1 MLGLFFDVDCE
12 GFFEYLVVYIDCF
25 VNYMLQCFQGVMCDI
40 FVMLKNVYNVK
51 LVVIVLGSGMFGME
65 VVV

>member
-1 MLGLFFDVDCE
+1 
-12 GFFEYLVVYIDCF
+12 
-25 VNYMLQCFQGVMCDI
+25 MCDI